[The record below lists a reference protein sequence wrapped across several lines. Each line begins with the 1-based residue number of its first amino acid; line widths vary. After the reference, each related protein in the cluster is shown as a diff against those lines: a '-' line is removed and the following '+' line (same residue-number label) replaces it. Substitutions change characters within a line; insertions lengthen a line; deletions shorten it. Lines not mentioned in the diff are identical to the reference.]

1 VLSRSPIP
9 EWPALGPDW
18 DIDVDFRKTP
28 FGRRVVV
35 RLTHRP
41 TGRTAEDTLVGGL
54 RKSDRDCWAAVLIR
68 RFARR
73 MGVTP
78 PEKAAEPQ
86 VIGKKKRR

>member
-1 VLSRSPIP
+1 MSRSPTP

-18 DIDVDFRKTP
+18 DTDVDFRKTP

-41 TGRTAEDTLVGGL
+41 TGRTAEDTVVGGL
-54 RKSDRDCWAAVLIR
+54 RKSDRDRWVAVLLR
-68 RFARR
+68 RLALR
-73 MGVTP
+73 MGVAL
-78 PEKAAEPQ
+78 PEKVAGPQ